1 MKKIIYNI
9 LFILLPLLALS
20 SCKEEIASV
29 LNTMG
34 DVDIH
39 SFTINGVEG
48 TINSE
53 NSTISVVLPAG
64 SALTNISP
72 QITIAEG
79 AIVTPNNGEAIDFV
93 DAKGNLV
100 TVSYMVKNKDLYQK
114 YNVTVDVARA
124 KITKFKIGSTEADI
138 DETNKKVLIY
148 LPIGTDVTTLIPVVE
163 YTTGAILSP
172 EAGTPVNFTNPV
184 NFTLNYLGSVFTYT
198 VTVKLGEKPKPVLVL
213 YDGETVSP
221 TWASIASTIN
231 SGYVNPKTDG
241 INTTSTCISILR
253 NKEETDDGGR
263 PWSGG
268 ALWNENKVNIDPAV
282 YSKFTI
288 MVLKY
293 TAGDVQLEVQSNGEQ
308 NKDWLKASY
317 SADALGQWQE
327 LTFQIP
333 ASRTVVIN
341 NILIAPHVI
350 DTKNDP
356 NFETQMVYWDQLKA
370 HPKQ

>member
-1 MKKIIYNI
+1 MKKLIYNV
-9 LFILLPLLALS
+9 LFILLSLLALS
-20 SCKEEIASV
+20 SCKEEIAGV
-29 LNTMG
+29 LDTTG

-48 TINSE
+48 TINPE
-53 NSTISVVLPAG
+53 NSTISVILPAR
-64 SALTNISP
+64 SALTNLSP
-72 QITIAEG
+72 QITIADG
-79 AIVTPNNGEAIDFV
+79 ALVTPNNGEAIDFV
-93 DAKGNLV
+93 DSRGNLV
-100 TVSYMVKNKDLYQK
+100 TVSYLVKNKDLYQK

-124 KITKFKIGSTEADI
+124 KITKFKIGSTEANI
-138 DETNKKVLIY
+138 DETNKKILIY
-148 LPIGTDVTTLIPVVE
+148 LPVGTDVTKLIPIVE
-163 YTTGAILSP
+163 YTSGATLAP
-172 EAGTPVNFTNPV
+172 GPGTLVNFTNPI
-184 NFTLNYLGSVFTYT
+184 NYTLNYLGSVFTYE
-198 VTVKLGEKPKPVLVL
+198 VTVKLGEKPKPILTI

-231 SGYVNPKTDG
+231 NGYVNPKTGG
-241 INTTSTCISILR
+241 INNTSTCISILR
-253 NKEETDDGGR
+253 KKEESDDGGR

-282 YSKFTI
+282 YNKFTI

-293 TAGDVQLEVQSNGEQ
+293 TAGDVQLEIQSNGEQ

-317 SADALGQWQE
+317 SATALGEWQE

-333 ASRTVVIN
+333 ASRTAVIN
-341 NILIAPHVI
+341 NILVAPHVI

-356 NFETQMVYWDQLKA
+356 NFNTQMVYWDQLKA